1 MMIEKRYIGQYGD
14 YREVRKGWRELA
26 LMQGRRRVA
35 YTDDRWV
42 VKDSDYQPS
51 DEEAVKQWAD
61 DYGYELD

>member
-1 MMIEKRYIGQYGD
+1 MMMEKRYIGQYGD
-14 YREVRKGWRELA
+14 YTESRKGWRELA

-42 VKDSDYQPS
+42 VKDSDYLPQ

-61 DYGYELD
+61 DYGLELD